1 MIATRGLGYGFGALP
16 TFGLAAGIAAAQ
28 APAPTGARG
37 RRLGRW
43 LIVAPSIENP
53 VGEWI
58 RAREDDEILFLG

>member
-1 MIATRGLGYGFGALP
+1 MFPRSYFPAHHFAPRYWGEGGAEAP
-16 TFGLAAGIAAAQ
+16 P

-43 LIVAPSIENP
+43 LVVAPSIENP

-58 RAREDDEILFLG
+58 RQRDDEEILFLG